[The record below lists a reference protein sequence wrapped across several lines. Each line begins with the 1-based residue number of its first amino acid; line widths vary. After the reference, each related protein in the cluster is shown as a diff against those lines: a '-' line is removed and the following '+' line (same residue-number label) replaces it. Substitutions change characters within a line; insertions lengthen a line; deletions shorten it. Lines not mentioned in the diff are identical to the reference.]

1 MKVLQVLS
9 CGPTS
14 DEVRGEVTAATFD
27 ESNLLPDSRVL
38 ERLAVSESGFV
49 FDPVSGHSFS
59 VNETGLE
66 ILRNLLVS
74 RKLDSLREQLVQ
86 EYDVDETTLERDLL
100 EFLGSLRDQLQRP

>member
-1 MKVLQVLS
+1 VLLVLS
-9 CGPTS
+9 CSLIDNGTGS
-14 DEVRGEVTAATFD
+14 AVTAASFD
-27 ESNLLPDSRVL
+27 ERNLLPDSRVL

-66 ILRNLLVS
+66 ILRSLLDS
-74 RKLDSLREQLVQ
+74 RKLDSLRERLVQ
-86 EYDVDETTLERDLL
+86 EYDVDETTLERDLF